1 MKIFVLLVAV
11 VVCVQGQ
18 DLGTF
23 FDILG
28 DDPERW
34 AAAERCMEELAG
46 SFSDP
51 PKNTERCKAVK
62 HILEC
67 ACDVLP
73 KPINIGLRKYGRK
86 EWGCN
91 IPLRPPRNC

>member
-1 MKIFVLLVAV
+1 MKIFVLLVVV

-51 PKNTERCKAVK
+51 PTNPERCHAVK
-62 HILEC
+62 HILKC
-67 ACDVLP
+67 AGKVIP
-73 KPINIGLRKYGRK
+73 PPIRIGLRRYARN
-86 EWGCN
+86 EWGC
-91 IPLRPPRNC
+91 